1 MNPIRLH
8 ILEREIES
16 LCTLA
21 LETADELESR
31 APGAD
36 DADAA
41 VLAQAVAHL
50 ALKISYLLWRFGRR
64 ASDRYASAEAD
75 HLLGRLGL
83 GEASPL
89 APNHMAPFGDLLTMS
104 SGELLRS
111 VDASMM
117 TVTVRGVTRSLRP
130 VVAALARVAAE
141 LGVES
146 ASHRPMAGGTVVG

>member
-31 APGAD
+31 SPGSDGAD
-36 DADAA
+36 SA

-50 ALKISYLLWRFGRR
+50 ALKVSYLLWRFGRR
-64 ASDRYASAEAD
+64 VSDRYASAEAEQ
-75 HLLGRLGL
+75 LLNRLGL
-83 GEASPL
+83 TEGSPL
-89 APNHMAPFGDLLTMS
+89 APNHMAPFADLLTLS
-104 SGELLRS
+104 SGELLRA
-111 VDASMM
+111 VDAGMM

-141 LGVES
+141 LGAGS
-146 ASHRPMAGGTVVG
+146 AAERPLAGSAIA

>member
-31 APGAD
+31 GPGVD

-50 ALKISYLLWRFGRR
+50 ALKVSYLLWRFGRR
-64 ASDRYASAEAD
+64 ASDRYASAEAEA
-75 HLLGRLGL
+75 LLRRLDL
-83 GEASPL
+83 SEASPL
-89 APNHMAPFGDLLTMS
+89 APNQLAPFAELLTLS

-111 VDASMM
+111 VDAAMM
-117 TVTVRGVTRSLRP
+117 TVTVHGVMRSLRP
-130 VVAALARVAAE
+130 VIAALARVAAE
-141 LGVES
+141 LG
-146 ASHRPMAGGTVVG
+146 AGAPGERAVAEGAFR